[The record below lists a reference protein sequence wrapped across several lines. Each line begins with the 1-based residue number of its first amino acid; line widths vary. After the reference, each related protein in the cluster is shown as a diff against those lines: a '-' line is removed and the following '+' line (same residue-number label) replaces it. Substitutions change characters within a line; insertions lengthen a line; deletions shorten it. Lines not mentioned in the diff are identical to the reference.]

1 MKKILFILLAMS
13 LGSSVTG
20 CSTAWPESASINPI
34 INDQA
39 DNILPNNTRVTV
51 TGNDT
56 RTGTQIIKIKLDGK
70 PVVLIPNNVAPS
82 TLLAERLA
90 RGFAKQ
96 GAIITSNADNQLT
109 LTITQLQ
116 AEVTKPGFVYKS
128 RINVKVSLKAENNG
142 AHITKEYRQSA
153 MQESA
158 TLPNTNEIED
168 MLNIQLSKLLNQ
180 ILKDPQIRGYI
191 KSGI

>member
-56 RTGTQIIKIKLDGK
+56 RT
-70 PVVLIPNNVAPS
+70 
-82 TLLAERLA
+82 
-90 RGFAKQ
+90 AK
-96 GAIITSNADNQLT
+96 
-109 LTITQLQ
+109 
-116 AEVTKPGFVYKS
+116 
-128 RINVKVSLKAENNG
+128 
-142 AHITKEYRQSA
+142 
-153 MQESA
+153 
-158 TLPNTNEIED
+158 
-168 MLNIQLSKLLNQ
+168 
-180 ILKDPQIRGYI
+180 PQIDNNLVGNTL
-191 KSGI
+191 

>member
-1 MKKILFILLAMS
+1 MKKFLFVLMALC
-13 LGSSVTG
+13 LGA
-20 CSTAWPESASINPI
+20 CSTSWPENASINPI

-39 DNILPNNTRVTV
+39 DNILPNNTRITV
-51 TGNDT
+51 SGNDS
-56 RTGTQIIKIKLDGK
+56 RSGSQIIKINLDGK

-90 RGFAKQ
+90 KGFAKQ
-96 GAIITSNADNQLT
+96 GAIITSNADNQMT
-109 LTITQLQ
+109 LTINELQ
-116 AEVTKPGFVYKS
+116 VEVTKPGFAYKS
-128 RINVKVSLKAENNG
+128 RVNIKVSLKAENNG

-158 TLPNTNEIED
+158 TLPNTHELEN
-168 MLNIQLSKLLNQ
+168 MLNIQIAKLLNQ
-180 ILKDPQIRGYI
+180 MLKDPQIRGYI